1 MVQMHEYSDFCLK
14 FILRLYVKNLHILVF
29 LKVKVVFLV
38 LRQKWCYSSLYVL
51 INVCFELLGIYSPI
65 IVFVYYFFVYF
76 LLARF
81 TLILLLFLKT
91 IKYSIQLP
99 KSRI

>member
-1 MVQMHEYSDFCLK
+1 MVLF
-14 FILRLYVKNLHILVF
+14 FI
-29 LKVKVVFLV
+29 
-38 LRQKWCYSSLYVL
+38 VL

-81 TLILLLFLKT
+81 TLILLLFLKA
-91 IKYSIQLP
+91 IKYSIQLL
-99 KSRI
+99 KSRIDVEHWLGCIHVICIKPNCQSSFEI